1 MLLFITFPNNTESKR
16 LKKKKCK
23 KTEVV
28 HEIKQSEAFW
38 ESSD

>member
-16 LKKKKCK
+16 LKKKCK

>member
-16 LKKKKCK
+16 LKKKKKCK

-28 HEIKQSEAFW
+28 HEIKQSEAF
-38 ESSD
+38 